1 MCYRANQADKDAW
14 ERAHRPTGDEL
25 KAAFGNLADSHTI
38 QSTETSMD
46 CFIGL
51 LYLVHL
57 NHIWYGASRFPA
69 ANAEIRRP
77 QAI

>member
-46 CFIGL
+46 CFISS
-51 LYLVHL
+51 
-57 NHIWYGASRFPA
+57 I
-69 ANAEIRRP
+69 
-77 QAI
+77 